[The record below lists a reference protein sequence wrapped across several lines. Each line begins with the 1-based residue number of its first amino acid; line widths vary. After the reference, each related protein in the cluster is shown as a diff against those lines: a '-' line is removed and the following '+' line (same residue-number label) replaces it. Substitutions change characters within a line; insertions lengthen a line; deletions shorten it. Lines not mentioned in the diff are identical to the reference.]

1 MITVGVTG
9 SVGTGKS
16 TVCKMFERL
25 GAIRLDADALAHEAL
40 EGNRQPYHR
49 ILRHFGRR
57 ILRKSG
63 QIDRARLAAEVFTDP
78 KQLDR
83 LCRIVHPYVIQKM
96 RQRIREIGHKNRSAV
111 VVAEVPLLFEVGLGP
126 MFDKTVT
133 VWCDAGTQLKR
144 CRKKE
149 MSPNDLRLR
158 KRAQLSLLEKRR
170 RADHCVDTRGSFQRT
185 ARQVRTIWSSL
196 KERED

>member
-1 MITVGVTG
+1 MITIGVTG

-16 TVCKMFERL
+16 TVCKMFERV

-40 EGNRQPYHR
+40 EKQRTPYRQVV
-49 ILRHFGRR
+49 RHFGNN

-63 QIDRARLAAEVFTDP
+63 QIDRARLAAEVFAHP
-78 KQLDR
+78 KQLDK
-83 LCRIVHPYVIQKM
+83 LCRMVHPYVIEKM
-96 RQRIREIGHKNRSAV
+96 RQRIRQIARKDRSGV

-126 MFDKTVT
+126 MFDETVT
-133 VWCDAGTQLKR
+133 VWCDAGTQLRR
-144 CRKKE
+144 CRKKG
-149 MSPNDLRLR
+149 MSSNDLRLR

-170 RADHCVDTRGSFQRT
+170 RADHCVDTRGSLKAT
-185 ARQVRTIWSSL
+185 ARQVRTIWGSL